1 MSGEARQRRA
11 VFLDK
16 DGTLVENLPYN
27 VDPAR
32 VRLLPGVLT
41 GLRML
46 SRAGF
51 ALVVVSNQPGVALG
65 RFPLAGLG
73 RLARCLDELM
83 RGAGVSILDY
93 QWCTHHPEGSDGTQA
108 FACTCRKPQPGL
120 LLDAA
125 QRHDLDLSESWIIGD
140 ILDDIEAGRRAGC
153 RGVLVDGGGETQWR
167 RGPLRVPEV
176 IVPRFDQA
184 AEFVLRAVRRP
195 QERACPAA

>member
-1 MSGEARQRRA
+1 MSGQACLRRA

-16 DGTLVENLPYN
+16 DGTLVENVPYN

-32 VRLLPGVLT
+32 VRLLPGVLA

-65 RFPLAGLG
+65 RFPVAALD

-93 QWCTHHPEGSDGTQA
+93 RWCTHHPDGSESA
-108 FACTCRKPQPGL
+108 HAIACTCRKPQPGL

-125 QRHDLDLSESWIIGD
+125 QRHDLDLAESWIIGD
-140 ILDDIEAGRRAGC
+140 ILDDVEAGRRAGC

-167 RGPLRVPEV
+167 PGPLRVPEA

-184 AEFVLRAVRRP
+184 AEFVLRAVRPPR
-195 QERACPAA
+195 ERACPAA